1 MTTLVYRKT
10 GEMTTLVYR
19 RIGEMTTLVYR
30 GTGEMTTLVYRRIG
44 EMTKLST
51 DRRDGYTCL
60 QTKEEPPSGG
70 LVQDVSAG
78 EAQDLHNTGQL
89 FHLVLPGEQGVPRVQ
104 LRQDTAK
111 APHVDGHGVGQTQDH
126 LWGAVKPTLDVR
138 VH

>member
-1 MTTLVYRKT
+1 MSV
-10 GEMTTLVYR
+10 
-19 RIGEMTTLVYR
+19 
-30 GTGEMTTLVYRRIG
+30 
-44 EMTKLST
+44 
-51 DRRDGYTCL
+51 DRRDDYTCLQRYRRDDYTCLQRYRRDGYICLQKDRRDDYTCL
-60 QTKEEPPSGG
+60 QTKEEPPPGG

-78 EAQDLHNTGQL
+78 EAQDLHDTGQL

-111 APHVDGHGVGQTQDH
+111 APHIDGHGVGQTQDH